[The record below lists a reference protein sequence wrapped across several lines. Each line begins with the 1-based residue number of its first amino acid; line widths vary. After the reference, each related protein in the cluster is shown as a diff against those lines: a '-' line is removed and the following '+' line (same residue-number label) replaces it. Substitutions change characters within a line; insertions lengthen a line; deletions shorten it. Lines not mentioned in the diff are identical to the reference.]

1 MAAIQG
7 LQQAIADL
15 KQLEKRTKEAMKKG
29 ERIIADKIA
38 IEAITMAPGSLKSK
52 ISVTQSDGVTTIIGG
67 DDLSAYVEFGTG
79 DFAALYVK
87 SLPVDIAKEAY
98 DLFFVS
104 GKGKGQPH
112 PFFFPAAFKE
122 IPNLIPAIEAELA
135 KLNK

>member
-1 MAAIQG
+1 MATIQG
-7 LQQAIADL
+7 LQQAVADL
-15 KQLEKRTKEAMKKG
+15 KQLEKRTKQAMKKG
-29 ERIIADKIA
+29 EKIIADKIA
-38 IEAITMAPGSLKSK
+38 IAAITRAPGTLKTK
-52 ISVTQSDGVTTIIGG
+52 ISVVQTDGATTIIGG

-79 DFAALYVK
+79 QFAALYVQ
-87 SLPVDIAKEAY
+87 SLPPDIAKEAY

-104 GKGKGQPH
+104 GLGKGQPH